1 MGKKGWNMDFIALK
15 YIVRHW
21 FSQKTGAMFNAT
33 ANQKI
38 HEGISMNFTSILMLF
53 FTKTSGI

>member
-1 MGKKGWNMDFIALK
+1 MDFIALK

>member
-1 MGKKGWNMDFIALK
+1 MDFNALK

-38 HEGISMNFTSILMLF
+38 HEGDFTSKQWDFTILMLF